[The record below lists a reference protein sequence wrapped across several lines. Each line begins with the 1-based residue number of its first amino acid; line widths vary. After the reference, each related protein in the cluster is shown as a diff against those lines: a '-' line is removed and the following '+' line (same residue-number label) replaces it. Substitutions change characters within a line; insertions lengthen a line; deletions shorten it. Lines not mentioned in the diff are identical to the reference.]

1 MSSNLDKDKQKE
13 EEEKRK
19 RKEKKESQKRTEEEN
34 LKKINLQ
41 QSEKIR
47 LNYVFNQLC
56 ELENE
61 KSSDDDSKSKKY
73 LQNINKKAKEKQMKF
88 TKGVIKS
95 KLGKMNKKNYKNKD
109 DEDEDEKGKK
119 EPKKKFSQK
128 ALRKVIRK
136 FCNEF
141 AKDELDNMIWE
152 VDENLD
158 GYISEDEFENMY
170 KKCITDEN
178 EEEGKKLFYLTQ
190 FLMYDKDEK
199 HEICVEDTLEILCAR
214 HQNNV
219 DQALDAIFDIEKI
232 DENENNNENKK
243 LRYNKSLGRG
253 NKETL
258 SSLLRRKS
266 DLSLDKKEKN
276 VNMKTEINNQMV
288 ENNPKTFNIKNLKFG
303 DNKSNTITDNNI
315 KIIQLDSAKV
325 DKTTNFNTINE
336 HKLKKSLSEP
346 HNLQNSYKKTP
357 IFEKKISNIETI
369 KEENDIKNNSPQKR
383 LQNVNGYKL
392 RELTI
397 QNEGGMRHKSKRICV

>member
-136 FCNEF
+136 LCNEF

-232 DENENNNENKK
+232 DKKKKKKKVKRETISFLEYSKRMHELSMKKRNEISNYKK
-243 LRYNKSLGRG
+243 IFC
-253 NKETL
+253 
-258 SSLLRRKS
+258 
-266 DLSLDKKEKN
+266 D
-276 VNMKTEINNQMV
+276 
-288 ENNPKTFNIKNLKFG
+288 NLKQEAL
-303 DNKSNTITDNNI
+303 KE
-315 KIIQLDSAKV
+315 AKERAER
-325 DKTTNFNTINE
+325 KNF
-336 HKLKKSLSEP
+336 
-346 HNLQNSYKKTP
+346 
-357 IFEKKISNIETI
+357 
-369 KEENDIKNNSPQKR
+369 EENQ
-383 LQNVNGYKL
+383 L
-392 RELTI
+392 
-397 QNEGGMRHKSKRICV
+397 